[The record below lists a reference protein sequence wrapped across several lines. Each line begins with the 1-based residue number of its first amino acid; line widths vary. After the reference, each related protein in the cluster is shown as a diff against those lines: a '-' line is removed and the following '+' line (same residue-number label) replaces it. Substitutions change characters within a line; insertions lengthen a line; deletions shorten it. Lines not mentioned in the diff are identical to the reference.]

1 MKPKLPSSILVS
13 LYLTV
18 GLTFL
23 FGLFLYLSAGAEAF
37 NPTLVLIFFIVTL
50 LVLVA
55 VLEYLVFRRLKSLQL
70 VNQREIKKLKDLEA
84 YRREFLGE
92 VSHEL
97 KTPIFAIQG
106 FIHTL
111 MDGAIDDTKVRNK
124 FLKKAMKNSDRLAN
138 LVDDLLIITQA
149 ESGEIE
155 TKIRKFVLFELV
167 TDVVDSLERKMT
179 RKNRDITCEI
189 EPGGLEELEVLA
201 DRERIEQVLTNLV
214 DNAIKYGNPQGTIRI
229 ELGVKNGKAEVSVS
243 DDGPG
248 IDPEHLE
255 KIFRRFYRVDK
266 SRSRE
271 TGGTG
276 LGLAICKHL
285 LKLHGETISVSSQLG
300 EGTTFRFTLKPT
312 S

>member
-13 LYLTV
+13 LYLAA
-18 GLTFL
+18 GLTGL
-23 FGLFLYLSAGAEAF
+23 FGLFLFVGAGVEAINLS
-37 NPTLVLIFFIVTL
+37 LVLLFFIVTL

-111 MDGAIDDTKVRNK
+111 MDGAIDDLKVRNK

-167 TDVVDSLERKMT
+167 NDVVDSLERKMT
-179 RKNRDITCEI
+179 RKNREITCQI
-189 EPGGLEELEVLA
+189 DPAGLETLQVLA
-201 DRERIEQVLTNLV
+201 DQERIEQVLSNLV

-229 ELGVKNGKAEVSVS
+229 GLSLANGKAEVSVS

-276 LGLAICKHL
+276 LGLAICKHM
-285 LKLHGETISVSSQLG
+285 LKLHGETISVSSQIG
-300 EGTTFRFTLKPT
+300 EGTTFRFTLKPV

>member
-23 FGLFLYLSAGAEAF
+23 FGLFLYLSAGSEAF
-37 NPTLVLIFFIVTL
+37 NLTLILVFFIVTL

-111 MDGAIDDTKVRNK
+111 MDGAIDDNKVRNK

-155 TKIRKFVLFELV
+155 TRIRKFVLFELV

-189 EPGGLEELEVLA
+189 DPGGLEDLEVLA
-201 DRERIEQVLTNLV
+201 DRERIEQVMTNLV

-229 ELGVKNGKAEVSVS
+229 ELGLKNGKAEVAVS

>member
-23 FGLFLYLSAGAEAF
+23 FGLFLYLSAGSEAF

-214 DNAIKYGNPQGTIRI
+214 DNAIKYGNPQGIIRI